1 LRAIKKNGLAA
12 NNGDTLGEA
21 VISVKTKN
29 SDQDSK
35 EEFDL
40 RQQPENRT
48 TSSSAIFSSEV
59 LKDAN
64 Q

>member
-1 LRAIKKNGLAA
+1 LRAIKKIGLAA

-21 VISVKTKN
+21 VISIKTKN
-29 SDQDSK
+29 SDQDIK
-35 EEFDL
+35 EEFNL
-40 RQQPENRT
+40 RQQPKNRT
-48 TSSSAIFSSEV
+48 TSSSSIFSSEV

>member
-1 LRAIKKNGLAA
+1 LRAIKKNGLAS

-21 VISVKTKN
+21 VIFVKTKN
-29 SDQDSK
+29 SDQDNK

-48 TSSSAIFSSEV
+48 TLSSAIFSSEV

>member
-12 NNGDTLGEA
+12 INGDTLGEV

-29 SDQDSK
+29 SDQDNK

-40 RQQPENRT
+40 RQQP
-48 TSSSAIFSSEV
+48 
-59 LKDAN
+59 
-64 Q
+64 